1 MQAPHEIR
9 RNRYVRLRKVHRCT
23 IEIFRPGRT
32 EIKLAEEDGWIHG
45 KHSRADYS
53 GSLIE
58 VETVSLKR
66 EALKYVKNPL
76 KIIPRLEAKITE
88 PFNRVLAL
96 AWVRLNGVERLCAGR
111 RIFLFG
117 AFGGRRYGDNS
128 VALFEHM
135 VEHHPEVDS
144 YWVMRKDVYKEHL
157 RFGRLPFP
165 DKVVFKGSFRANILA
180 LIAQVHVYSHGHYDV
195 TDYSRDILAKTRLLL
210 LSHGVEGLKK
220 TALKILPSGH
230 EIAGMAATADF
241 VIAGSEQEVRI
252 KNEEWHIPLEKIIL
266 TGLPRQDKLLR
277 LSREQKS
284 SGEGR
289 ILYMPTWRDWNSR
302 RLLLKGSEF
311 FSQIRDFLVTS
322 GLDGYLH
329 AKGVRL
335 DLYIH
340 MWMREF
346 FDDFKKE
353 FDLQSV
359 NLLPQIID
367 IQKIIVDSSLLI
379 TDYSSV
385 CWDFLLLD
393 KPVLFY
399 QPDLDEYEEKRGAY
413 IDLKKDL
420 FGPVAYNGPAAAD
433 LVRQFVENRFNPE
446 QFKDQME
453 RMKKWAFTYTD
464 DRNCERVAG
473 YLV

>member
-1 MQAPHEIR
+1 MRGVEEIR
-9 RNRYVRLRKVHRCT
+9 
-23 IEIFRPGRT
+23 
-32 EIKLAEEDGWIHG
+32 
-45 KHSRADYS
+45 
-53 GSLIE
+53 
-58 VETVSLKR
+58 
-66 EALKYVKNPL
+66 
-76 KIIPRLEAKITE
+76 
-88 PFNRVLAL
+88 
-96 AWVRLNGVERLCAGR
+96 AGR

-117 AFGGRRYGDNS
+117 AFGGRCYGDNS
-128 VALFEHM
+128 AALFEHM

-165 DKVVFKGSFRANILA
+165 GKVVFKGSFRANILA
-180 LIAQVHVYSHGHYDV
+180 LIAEVHVYTHGHYDV
-195 TDYSRDILAKTRLLL
+195 TDYPKKILGKTRLLL
-210 LSHGVEGLKK
+210 LRHGIEGFKK
-220 TALKILPSGH
+220 TILKILPSGRK
-230 EIAGMAATADF
+230 IAGIAEGADL
-241 VIAGSEQEVRI
+241 VIASSKQELRI
-252 KNEEWHIPLEKIIL
+252 INKEWNIPVEKIIL
-266 TGLPRQDKLLR
+266 TGLPRYDRLLR
-277 LSREQKS
+277 LDLKAEKSRN
-284 SGEGR
+284 R

-302 RLLLKGSEF
+302 RLSLKGSEF

-385 CWDFLLLD
+385 CWDFLFLD

-399 QPDLDEYEEKRGAY
+399 QFDLDEYEKKRGAY
-413 IDLKKDL
+413 LDLKKDL
-420 FGPVAYNGPAAAD
+420 FGPVAYDAASAVD
-433 LVRQFVENRFNPE
+433 LVRQFVENGYETEKYR
-446 QFKDQME
+446 DQMD
-453 RMKKWAFTYTD
+453 RMLKWAFAFRD
-464 DRNCERVAG
+464 DGNCERICK
-473 YLV
+473 YIL